1 MVYHRII
8 ITLDAISVPIS
19 VQHRLVFIN
28 LLEVQEISDAIA
40 MHQIFWY
47 ISQTVPSINIIY
59 QVPVIPPIC
68 SWLWSVTQDISWF
81 NCIISFC
88 VARICIQ
95 VSQLIW
101 IWQQFPKSEDMIFFI
116 YFVFLESCEY
126 MCWRLSHRKSG
137 HEYLVKSDWNWEL
150 LALDSGANTILSLV
164 GSSVACA
171 ENKVFKKFW
180 AGVKKQVYLTET
192 RSKKNI
198 QV

>member
-68 SWLWSVTQDISWF
+68 S
-81 NCIISFC
+81 
-88 VARICIQ
+88 
-95 VSQLIW
+95 
-101 IWQQFPKSEDMIFFI
+101 
-116 YFVFLESCEY
+116 
-126 MCWRLSHRKSG
+126 
-137 HEYLVKSDWNWEL
+137 
-150 LALDSGANTILSLV
+150 
-164 GSSVACA
+164 
-171 ENKVFKKFW
+171 
-180 AGVKKQVYLTET
+180 
-192 RSKKNI
+192 
-198 QV
+198 